1 MIQVRKISEIKS
13 NPDNPRVIRDS
24 QYNKLINSLAEFPEM
39 LYKRP
44 LIVFHNEKEELI
56 TLGGNMRLKALK
68 ELKFKEVPIIIADEW
83 TEDQKK
89 QFLIKDNVGFG
100 EWDYDILGNEWDP
113 QLLNDWGLEVPYF
126 DNNVNLDDFFS
137 ENNDPAEKPEQF
149 TIVLNYTE
157 SEYNEIIEIFD
168 KKNGS
173 KENIVFELL
182 KKS

>member
-68 ELKFKEVPIIIADEW
+68 ELKFKEVPTILADEW

-100 EWDYDILGNEWDP
+100 EWDWDMLANEWDP
-113 QLLNDWGLEVPYF
+113 QALNDWGLYIPSIP
-126 DNNVNLDDFFS
+126 DTLDLDKFFEDS
-137 ENNDPAEKPEQF
+137 EETPEDRF
-149 TIVLNYTE
+149 KIVLDY
-157 SEYNEIIEIFD
+157 SEDDYNKIIEKLDSIS
-168 KKNGS
+168 GS
-173 KENIVFELL
+173 KEDIILKLL
-182 KKS
+182 DL